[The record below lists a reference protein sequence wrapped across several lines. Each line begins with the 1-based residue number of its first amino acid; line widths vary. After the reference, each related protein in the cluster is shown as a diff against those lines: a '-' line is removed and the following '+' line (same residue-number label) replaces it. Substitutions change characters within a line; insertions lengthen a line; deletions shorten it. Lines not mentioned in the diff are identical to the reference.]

1 MRTAIVVLFFASV
14 ALYAADPTDDE
25 LREKALKLNKEAI
38 NEDAATQRLRELNK
52 DKVNTPRL
60 VKIAAKT
67 LKDAKGKEKPF
78 RFYSALVLAKAAQNC
93 KEYDAAEDFYQF
105 CYDNAVNDLQS
116 SKLTVLA
123 GMSQIDFY
131 LARKQYSKAI
141 KACEKFMELSDAG
154 AQEQAIFVL
163 EKKLRA
169 MIRSGDTDAAF
180 EECELLLKGKR
191 RENILLLNMKASLLR
206 EAGRFDDAATLL
218 NSMIEKVDKNEDFDD
233 NAKKFLKT
241 SIRYTLSG
249 VYTEL
254 DKIPEAAGELEKLI
268 ELNPDNPTFK
278 NDLGF
283 IWCDHDMNLEKAE
296 KLIREAVEQ
305 DLALNK
311 KAAEAGKM
319 DPTAAKKA
327 NPAYIDS
334 LGWVLFKNKKY
345 EESLKYLLESA
356 GSGDEESDHIEIWD
370 HVGDCYL
377 ALGKKKEALEAFQK
391 GLKSEDVTKKDAERR
406 RKLTEKLNKLKKE
419 LK

>member
-67 LKDAKGKEKPF
+67 LKDAKGKVKPF